1 MVNEEVDIIF
11 HCVECVHIPQD
22 MEVEAPEVLEAPP
35 SPAPPSPPPSPAP
48 PSPPASPQ
56 PLDDTLPDHSF
67 DITLEVAEENPV
79 VESDIEDPELSDSF
93 VEDIPVTFEVVENGT
108 MKRAKKLVSS
118 DGFSYT
124 VKSSTSK
131 TVNWR
136 CSVRNKKVWC
146 KATVMQR
153 GHNFVRGSTDHI
165 HASDPGITKRTKIRV
180 GVLTEASRHAYKS
193 AGDIVDEQ
201 MREHVTEED
210 FNLPKPDNLTR
221 AANRLRQKMRPAE
234 PKEID
239 FEIDREYLA
248 CDNFLV
254 GDLTVDTARHVM
266 FSSPTQQQILQ
277 KARRWYLGGT
287 FKVVRKPF
295 TQLFTVHAFLQKED
309 SIKQVP
315 LVFVLM
321 SRKRKRDYK
330 AVFERLK
337 QIVPDLRVEAFCLDF
352 ESAAWSAIK
361 IVFPTAEIKGCSF
374 HWCQAVM
381 RKVAKLGLKTAYDSK
396 KSVHLFIRKLLAL
409 PYLPSDHIR
418 PAFTEMLQTTATASP
433 QIKQLMTYLQR
444 TWFNNTVWTVQQWSV
459 HRLSVRTN
467 NDVEGWHRR
476 FNGKAAHNHLH
487 FYKIVP
493 AFQQEAKTVSITQ
506 QLVSEQQLS
515 RYQRDTYKQL
525 QGRLTSLWD
534 QYEEDS
540 IRTSDFL
547 RSVGHL
553 YAPPV
558 PQPETLPESDSED
571 SDYESD

>member
-1 MVNEEVDIIF
+1 
-11 HCVECVHIPQD
+11 
-22 MEVEAPEVLEAPP
+22 MEVEAPAVLEAPP
-35 SPAPPSPPPSPAP
+35 SPAPASPPPAPASPQPAP
-48 PSPPASPQ
+48 PSPPPASPQ

-79 VESDIEDPELSDSF
+79 VESDIEDPELTDSF
-93 VEDIPVTFEVVENGT
+93 VEDRPVTFEVVENGT

-124 VKSSTSK
+124 SSTSK

-153 GHNFVRGSTDHI
+153 
-165 HASDPGITKRTKIRV
+165 
-180 GVLTEASRHAYKS
+180 
-193 AGDIVDEQ
+193 
-201 MREHVTEED
+201 
-210 FNLPKPDNLTR
+210 
-221 AANRLRQKMRPAE
+221 
-234 PKEID
+234 
-239 FEIDREYLA
+239 
-248 CDNFLV
+248 
-254 GDLTVDTARHVM
+254 
-266 FSSPTQQQILQ
+266 
-277 KARRWYLGGT
+277 
-287 FKVVRKPF
+287 
-295 TQLFTVHAFLQKED
+295 
-309 SIKQVP
+309 
-315 LVFVLM
+315 
-321 SRKRKRDYK
+321 
-330 AVFERLK
+330 
-337 QIVPDLRVEAFCLDF
+337 
-352 ESAAWSAIK
+352 
-361 IVFPTAEIKGCSF
+361 
-374 HWCQAVM
+374 
-381 RKVAKLGLKTAYDSK
+381 
-396 KSVHLFIRKLLAL
+396 
-409 PYLPSDHIR
+409 
-418 PAFTEMLQTTATASP
+418 
-433 QIKQLMTYLQR
+433 
-444 TWFNNTVWTVQQWSV
+444 
-459 HRLSVRTN
+459 
-467 NDVEGWHRR
+467 GWHRR

>member
-1 MVNEEVDIIF
+1 MSCSENDSTNSGSSPSREVAFDEYGQFGYALEPEYTEEELHEMEAAESSRNQDILSNPRHFNTDLCSCTKCIVMPLLTECLCCHEFTLFDGISITDYRLMVNEEVDIIF
-11 HCVECVHIPQD
+11 HCVECVRIPQD

-35 SPAPPSPPPSPAP
+35 SPAPPSPAPASPHPAP
-48 PSPPASPQ
+48 PPASPQ

-108 MKRAKKLVSS
+108 MKRAKKLVS
-118 DGFSYT
+118 
-124 VKSSTSK
+124 
-131 TVNWR
+131 
-136 CSVRNKKVWC
+136 
-146 KATVMQR
+146 M
-153 GHNFVRGSTDHI
+153 
-165 HASDPGITKRTKIRV
+165 
-180 GVLTEASRHAYKS
+180 
-193 AGDIVDEQ
+193 
-201 MREHVTEED
+201 
-210 FNLPKPDNLTR
+210 
-221 AANRLRQKMRPAE
+221 
-234 PKEID
+234 
-239 FEIDREYLA
+239 
-248 CDNFLV
+248 
-254 GDLTVDTARHVM
+254 
-266 FSSPTQQQILQ
+266 
-277 KARRWYLGGT
+277 
-287 FKVVRKPF
+287 
-295 TQLFTVHAFLQKED
+295 
-309 SIKQVP
+309 
-315 LVFVLM
+315 FVLM

-337 QIVPDLRVEAFCLDF
+337 QVVPDLRVQAFCLDF

-361 IVFPTAEIKGCSF
+361 TVFPTAEIKGCSF

-381 RKVAKLGLKTAYDSK
+381 RKVAMLGLKTAYDSK